1 VIRGGDVIVFRTGH
15 YNKIEIIGSYPNI
28 TVTIM
33 ADLGATPVI
42 DRILVRSAANWSFRC
57 LNITMDVPTIDDRL
71 VTFQGTYQP
80 VYNLEFTQ
88 NTAYSYPSLEVY
100 RSDSQAMLESTA
112 EAIMLD
118 RTYGPISVTYN
129 YFYHVK
135 YVKFY

>member
-1 VIRGGDVIVFRTGH
+1 MRW
-15 YNKIEIIGSYPNI
+15 GSF
-28 TVTIM
+28 VSLFLTIPF
-33 ADLGATPVI
+33 LE
-42 DRILVRSAANWSFRC
+42 
-57 LNITMDVPTIDDRL
+57 
-71 VTFQGTYQP
+71 P